1 MHDMIR
7 DQMAKAVPFASFV
20 GVELIEV
27 GPGTAKAAIEPRSDI
42 ANHLG
47 TLHAGALYTLG
58 ETASGAAVT
67 GAFAAQMLSVRPVA
81 AEARVRYLRLAKGRI
96 EARASTAEPAGAL
109 LARLEA
115 DGKVR
120 FAVEVELVDTEGAVV
135 AGLTV
140 EWHVSRRGS

>member
-1 MHDMIR
+1 
-7 DQMAKAVPFASFV
+7 
-20 GVELIEV
+20 
-27 GPGTAKAAIEPRSDI
+27 
-42 ANHLG
+42 
-47 TLHAGALYTLG
+47 
-58 ETASGAAVT
+58 VT